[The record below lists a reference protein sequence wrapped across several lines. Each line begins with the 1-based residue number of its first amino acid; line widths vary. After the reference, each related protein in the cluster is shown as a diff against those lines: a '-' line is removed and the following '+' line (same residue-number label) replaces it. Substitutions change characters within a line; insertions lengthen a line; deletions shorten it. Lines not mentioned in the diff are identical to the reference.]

1 MLCIVEAFT
10 YLPQRGEYRMRLGN
24 TNKNFVFC
32 LVFLS
37 AFTIFA
43 KQINNLWM
51 IPVIHPLNHKPKK
64 KTIRI

>member
-10 YLPQRGEYRMRLGN
+10 NLPQRGEYRMHLGN

-37 AFTIFA
+37 ALD
-43 KQINNLWM
+43 KNLSLEKANTF
-51 IPVIHPLNHKPKK
+51 VFYSL
-64 KTIRI
+64 IRFFH